1 MSIIVHPFT
10 AGADGKPAYTADQFR
25 RTNTV
30 WLSPVD
36 TTTTATSTGVSGIR
50 NEVNGPICTIS
61 GSTVTVKDHAG
72 IVYPF
77 KGGAPYTY
85 FVQDESVTLE
95 STTQSYKIALVVTD
109 PSAGIGSTAGATI
122 QALPST
128 TPDSNINGMVL
139 AQVVQG
145 VVSDVAPRLLSGT
158 IIQTQTLAALQQIK
172 TTDGQKGRVAT
183 TGDTYTYLNGT
194 WVIDKV
200 GITVEGPK
208 VITTSDD
215 ISVTGT
221 RYGRVVTIKATWKTV
236 VTSNGYHGINFLP
249 KDWAPVSDIYFNY
262 TGTTSGMIR
271 RIELLSGDSISDYYA
286 GRISY
291 MNEPGAYQETG
302 GFSVTITYICR
313 G

>member
-10 AGADGKPAYTADQFR
+10 AGPDGKPAYTADEFR

-30 WLSPVD
+30 WLAPVD
-36 TTTTATSTGVSGIR
+36 TTTSAASTGISGIR

-85 FVQDESVTLE
+85 FVQDETVTLE

-109 PSAGIGSTAGATI
+109 PSAGIGTTAGATI
-122 QALPST
+122 QAIPST
-128 TPDSNINGMVL
+128 TPDSNINGLVL
-139 AQVVQG
+139 SQVVQG

-158 IIQTQTLAALQQIK
+158 IIQTQTLTALQQIK

-183 TGDTYTYLNGT
+183 TGDTYTYLNGA
-194 WVIDKV
+194 WVADKV
-200 GITVEGPK
+200 SLSVEGP
-208 VITTSDD
+208 TTLIENADVQ
-215 ISVTGT
+215 VTGY
-221 RYGRVVTIKATWKTV
+221 RYGNVVYLRVLTYNAVTDVGYIHVLGNLPTGWYP
-236 VTSNGYHGINFLP
+236 VTDHHIYNYGQGY
-249 KDWAPVSDIYFNY
+249 
-262 TGTTSGMIR
+262 
-271 RIELLSGDSISDYYA
+271 GDSSAYMSRRYDFLSDG

-291 MNEPGAYQETG
+291 TNMSNHSENGSEVVVAM
-302 GFSVTITYICR
+302 YICK
-313 G
+313 

>member
-10 AGADGKPAYTADQFR
+10 AGADGKPAYTADQYR

-30 WLSPVD
+30 WLAPVD
-36 TTTTATSTGVSGIR
+36 TTTTAASTGVSGIR

-61 GSTVTVKDHAG
+61 GSTVTVKDHTG

-85 FVQDESVTLE
+85 FVQDETVTLE

-109 PSAGIGSTAGATI
+109 PSAGIGSTSGATI

-183 TGDTYTYLNGT
+183 TGDTYTCINGDWVNDKASTPTLSVEGPKILLTNGDVRVTGYKFGNIAQISVTFSNVQPESGHHIVGTLPDGWHPVMEVTDWWYGYDEYTPRHAEILTNGRLSYLNGT
-194 WVIDKV
+194 SNQS
-200 GITVEGPK
+200 
-208 VITTSDD
+208 TTSF
-215 ISVTGT
+215 T
-221 RYGRVVTIKATWKTV
+221 
-236 VTSNGYHGINFLP
+236 LQ
-249 KDWAPVSDIYFNY
+249 
-262 TGTTSGMIR
+262 MI
-271 RIELLSGDSISDYYA
+271 
-286 GRISY
+286 
-291 MNEPGAYQETG
+291 
-302 GFSVTITYICR
+302 YICN
-313 G
+313 

>member
-10 AGADGKPAYTADQFR
+10 AGTDGKPAYTADQFR

-36 TTTTATSTGVSGIR
+36 TTTAAASTGISGIR

-85 FVQDESVTLE
+85 FVQDETVTLE

-139 AQVVQG
+139 AQIVQG

-158 IIQTQTLAALQQIK
+158 IIQTQTLTALQQIK
-172 TTDGQKGRVAT
+172 TTDGQKGRIAT
-183 TGDTYTYLNGT
+183 TGDTYTYLNGA
-194 WVIDKV
+194 WVAESS
-200 GITVEGPK
+200 GPTTEGPTVLVDNDDVK
-208 VITTSDD
+208 VTGARYGTVVSLDVFYKHFITSD
-215 ISVTGT
+215 
-221 RYGRVVTIKATWKTV
+221 YGVHIVGVLPQGWRPLW
-236 VTSNGYHGINFLP
+236 NINLWFQNSL
-249 KDWAPVSDIYFNY
+249 WGRHYMVWSSGNITYANENSGSDD
-262 TGTTSGMIR
+262 
-271 RIELLSGDSISDYYA
+271 LS
-286 GRISY
+286 
-291 MNEPGAYQETG
+291 EHFP
-302 GFSVTITYICR
+302 FTYICKLS
-313 G
+313 

>member
-1 MSIIVHPFT
+1 MTIIIHPLT
-10 AGADGKPAYTADQFR
+10 VGSDNKPAYSADDFR

-30 WLSPVD
+30 WLSPSD
-36 TTTTATSTGVSGIR
+36 SSIGAASACVSGIR
-50 NEVNGPICTIS
+50 NEVDGPICTLS
-61 GSTVTVKDHAG
+61 DLTVTVKAHTG

-77 KGGAPYTY
+77 HGGSPYTY
-85 FVQDESVTLE
+85 YIDDETVTLA
-95 STTQSYKIALVVTD
+95 SATQSYKIAIVVSD
-109 PSAGIGSTAGATI
+109 PSAGIGTTPGATL
-122 QALPST
+122 QALPAT
-128 TPDSNINGMVL
+128 TPDNSINGLVL
-139 AQVVQG
+139 AQVAQG
-145 VVSDVAPRLLSGT
+145 VVNDSAPRLLSGT
-158 IIQTQTLAALQQIK
+158 VIQTQTLTALQQIK
-172 TTDGQKGRVAT
+172 TTDGQKGRIAT
-183 TGDTYTYLNGT
+183 TGDTYTFLNGA
-194 WVIDKV
+194 WVADKV

-221 RYGRVVTIKATWKTV
+221 RYGRVVTIKATWKNV

-302 GFSVTITYICR
+302 SFSVTMTYICR

>member
-36 TTTTATSTGVSGIR
+36 TTTAAASTGVSGIR

-85 FVQDESVTLE
+85 FVQDETVTLE

-109 PSAGIGSTAGATI
+109 PSAGIGTTAGATI
-122 QALPST
+122 QAIPST
-128 TPDSNINGMVL
+128 TPDSNINGLVL

-158 IIQTQTLAALQQIK
+158 IIQTQTLTALQQIK
-172 TTDGQKGRVAT
+172 TTDGQKGRIAT
-183 TGDTYTYLNGT
+183 TGDTYTYLNGA
-194 WVIDKV
+194 WVADKV

-208 VITTSDD
+208 VIVKTSD
-215 ISVTGT
+215 ITVEGT
-221 RYGRVVTIKATWKTV
+221 KYGNVVFIRATWHN
-236 VTSNGYHGINFLP
+236 VTSDYGYHGINYLP
-249 KDWAPVSDIYFNY
+249 AGWGPTSDIWFGYTAFNDY
-262 TGTTSGMIR
+262 GQIRFIQLLADDR
-271 RIELLSGDSISDYYA
+271 RIAYLNYYNV
-286 GRISY
+286 S
-291 MNEPGAYQETG
+291 ETDD
-302 GFSVTITYICR
+302 FHVTMTYICK
-313 G
+313 

>member
-10 AGADGKPAYTADQFR
+10 AGADGKPAYTADEYR

-36 TTTTATSTGVSGIR
+36 TTNSTAASTGVSGVR
-50 NEVNGPICTIS
+50 NEINGPICTIS

-77 KGGAPYTY
+77 RGGSPYTY

-95 STTQSYKIALVVTD
+95 STTQSYKIALVITD

-158 IIQTQTLAALQQIK
+158 IIQTQTLTALQRIK
-172 TTDGQKGRVAT
+172 TTDGQKGRIAT

-194 WVIDKV
+194 WVADKV

-208 VITTSDD
+208 VILKTSD
-215 ISVTGT
+215 ITVEGT
-221 RYGRVVTIKATWKTV
+221 KYGNVVFIRATWHN
-236 VTSNGYHGINFLP
+236 VTSNNGHQGINYLP
-249 KDWAPVSDIYFNY
+249 AGWGPTSDIWFGY
-262 TGTTSGMIR
+262 TAFTDVNQIR
-271 RIELLSGDSISDYYA
+271 YIEVLADGR
-286 GRISY
+286 RISY
-291 MNEPGAYQETG
+291 INYYNVFETID
-302 GFSVTITYICR
+302 FSVTMTYISK
-313 G
+313 

>member
-1 MSIIVHPFT
+1 MAIIVHPFT

-36 TTTTATSTGVSGIR
+36 TTTAAASTGISGIR
-50 NEVNGPICTIS
+50 NEVSGPICSIS
-61 GSTVTVKDHAG
+61 GSTVTVKDHTG

-85 FVQDESVTLE
+85 FVHDETVTLE

-139 AQVVQG
+139 AQIVQG

-158 IIQTQTLAALQQIK
+158 IIQTQSLTALQQIK
-172 TTDGQKGRVAT
+172 TTDGQKGRIAT
-183 TGDTYTYLNGT
+183 TGDMYTYLHGS
-194 WVIDKV
+194 WVAEKS
-200 GITVEGPK
+200 GPTTEGPT
-208 VITTSDD
+208 VLVENDN
-215 ISVTGT
+215 VRATGV
-221 RYGRVVTIKATWKTV
+221 RYGTV
-236 VTSNGYHGINFLP
+236 VSLDVYYKRFNTTGGTQLVGQLPAGWWPYWNVNLWFTNPYWSRNFMVHDNGY
-249 KDWAPVSDIYFNY
+249 
-262 TGTTSGMIR
+262 
-271 RIELLSGDSISDYYA
+271 
-286 GRISY
+286 ISY
-291 MNEPGAYQETG
+291 ANQHTDNDSLSEHIQ
-302 GFSVTITYICR
+302 FTYICKLV
-313 G
+313 

>member
-30 WLSPVD
+30 WLAPVD
-36 TTTTATSTGVSGIR
+36 TTTSAASTGISGIR

-85 FVQDESVTLE
+85 FVQDETVTLE

-109 PSAGIGSTAGATI
+109 PSAGIGTTAGATI
-122 QALPST
+122 QAIPST
-128 TPDSNINGMVL
+128 TPDSNINGLVL

-158 IIQTQTLAALQQIK
+158 IIQTQTLTALQQIK

-183 TGDTYTYLNGT
+183 TGNTYTYINGS
-194 WVIDKV
+194 WVADNLGPDYVEDKIILDNKL
-200 GITVEGPK
+200 GLIR
-208 VITTSDD
+208 
-215 ISVTGT
+215 GT
-221 RYGRVVTIKATWKTV
+221 RYGKVVMLDMTFAGPVETSLGAHDIGTIPVGWRPATHVHIRDYGTDSYYSREIIV
-236 VTSNGYHGINFLP
+236 LDDGLVEYVNHTSNSRN
-249 KDWAPVSDIYFNY
+249 WA
-262 TGTTSGMIR
+262 TSYECTYLI
-271 RIELLSGDSISDYYA
+271 GDSY
-286 GRISY
+286 
-291 MNEPGAYQETG
+291 NK
-302 GFSVTITYICR
+302 
-313 G
+313 

>member
-10 AGADGKPAYTADQFR
+10 AGADGKPAYTADEYR

-36 TTTTATSTGVSGIR
+36 TTNTTAASTGVSGVR
-50 NEVNGPICTIS
+50 NEVTGPICTIS

-77 KGGAPYTY
+77 RGGSPYTY

-95 STTQSYKIALVVTD
+95 STTQSYKIALVITD

-158 IIQTQTLAALQQIK
+158 IIQTQTLTALQQIK
-172 TTDGQKGRVAT
+172 TTDGQKGRIAT
-183 TGDTYTYLNGT
+183 TGDTYTFLNGA
-194 WVIDKV
+194 WVKDKAAEPDLPFTGPTSLLNVSNCKVV
-200 GITVEGPK
+200 GYK
-208 VITTSDD
+208 
-215 ISVTGT
+215 
-221 RYGRVVTIKATWKTV
+221 YGRVVSLSANYTSLASDNGTIHV
-236 VTSNGYHGINFLP
+236 MGYLP
-249 KDWAPVSDIYFNY
+249 KGWWPVVDQYVY
-262 TGTTSGMIR
+262 TTEG
-271 RIELLSGDSISDYYA
+271 SDYYGA
-286 GRISY
+286 RRFDILDNGRVSVQNMYGSLGDYSMVLSY
-291 MNEPGAYQETG
+291 
-302 GFSVTITYICR
+302 TYLCQ
-313 G
+313 